1 MPTIIET
8 HPIMMSL
15 GPIQLNGLLF
25 VAIPDEDSF
34 IEARVNVLGILQVE
48 IMARV
53 GQPLTVEVTIPEGL
67 VSLSFTFDVPTSS
80 FLCKAQPQHSEIETE
95 WHVLAALRPS

>member
-8 HPIMMSL
+8 RPIAMNF
-15 GPIQLNGLLF
+15 GPIQVTGLLF
-25 VAIPDEDSF
+25 VAVPDEDSF
-34 IEARVNVLGILQVE
+34 IEARVDVLGVLQVE

-80 FLCKAQPQHSEIETE
+80 FLCKAQPKTSSTEAE
-95 WHVLAALRPS
+95 WHLLAALRPS